1 MTSKCLWHIQHLR
14 EGGEKDD
21 VAALNRLDIVH
32 KDVGKAI
39 GELLPRNRPQRHVAS
54 VLHHLQRET
63 DRLRKLKAENGAKTD
78 VHGRTFSASLAIC
91 GEHSSTVFCAGF
103 TKNKDPDIVFTVHG
117 RLN

>member
-63 DRLRKLKAENGAKTD
+63 DRLRKLKADGAKTD